1 MGTDIPRCLALW
13 EESHSRSTGMPS
25 PCRLYNPH
33 IWHGGKKKGGM
44 EESVFPPLL
53 RRHSQSP
60 REAFM
65 RVGYKMTVEASRSP
79 SKPRLQRLRMAFH
92 HHACLPEGAISSPRC
107 RPDGGGGRTTKTYRP
122 PERHNGWLI
131 VNTNRGY
138 IGSPFQRDCCF
149 S

>member
-1 MGTDIPRCLALW
+1 MLGSVGGIPFPQHRHAVA
-13 EESHSRSTGMPS
+13 M
-25 PCRLYNPH
+25 
-33 IWHGGKKKGGM
+33 
-44 EESVFPPLL
+44 PPLL
-53 RRHSQSP
+53 PSHMARRKKEGWNGRKRVFPHCCGDTVKVL
-60 REAFM
+60 M